1 MQDPNAL
8 FNSMEALRLLFE
20 NRIIHGMTPLDVRP
34 IDLYTGQPAD
44 EADAAISNTYQNR
57 KLYGLP
63 TQGIFTANTAPKSN
77 MMYHTFTGTDISC
90 VASVGNVVSELRGLT
105 TLSWSIHR
113 GKQTQRTMGKSSPA
127 GRGRGSRTVA
137 GTMVFALSDH
147 HPLSEIVPDDY
158 PVKQNTMWSWDPNQW
173 KPMILADMIPPFDLV
188 VVLWNEYGN
197 ASVLPIYQIDI
208 VDEGSVIGVDN
219 LITELSVSYV
229 AGAIDPISQAEPDA
243 NGNID
248 PFNLTFSSFSDMWM
262 RREIVTEGIA
272 YSDLE
277 KLYENQFAYLVTKNI
292 GLKP

>member
-1 MQDPNAL
+1 
-8 FNSMEALRLLFE
+8 
-20 NRIIHGMTPLDVRP
+20 
-34 IDLYTGQPAD
+34 
-44 EADAAISNTYQNR
+44 
-57 KLYGLP
+57 
-63 TQGIFTANTAPKSN
+63 
-77 MMYHTFTGTDISC
+77 
-90 VASVGNVVSELRGLT
+90 
-105 TLSWSIHR
+105 
-113 GKQTQRTMGKSSPA
+113 MGKSSPA

-158 PVKQNTMWSWDPNQW
+158 PVKQNTMWSRDPNQW

-277 KLYENQFAYLVTKNI
+277 KLYENQFAYLVTENI
-292 GLKP
+292 GSQS